1 MHSSYNFLKN
11 IKVKTKLGLV
21 VLCMGIPIC
30 SLVYFLFSLQQ
41 NAINITKTELNGI
54 DFYSSAMNVRG
65 DLLKIKHLNKS
76 YLSGNLSI
84 KQELLSSY
92 DKVDKGIKGL
102 QNFNFKVSY
111 LYNKLN
117 PRIEALST
125 VWNEV
130 KNKWKGSPS
139 NFKFDDYSR
148 VEAEVASLLHD
159 TVQESRLRLDTEP
172 PTSMLIHV
180 MIDSIPL
187 ITDLISDLQELGI
200 EISSRGIATFE
211 EKASISSMTAK
222 IGSEIQNLKESM
234 SLLEEHKSESY
245 SSFENVIAEISPA
258 SDGFLSITPGHM
270 AEGDSF
276 EFQLQKLFE
285 MSALSLEKYDRLKV
299 LVHKQLELML
309 NNRISDSVFD
319 RNIQLLVATILT
331 GIAVL
336 VSIVTYRYITI
347 QISSINN
354 VFRQIDKGNFQARA
368 QIFSIDELGSMAHS
382 LNEMLDRTLSLIQS
396 QDERDSIQESIMKL
410 LDEVSDVAKGDLT
423 VEAEVT
429 EDITGAIADSFN
441 HMIYQLRS
449 IVNNVQNA
457 TLEVGSSASLIQ
469 ATAEQLAEGS
479 SAQAEQIIDSTAALD
494 EMAVSIQQ
502 VSENASLS
510 SSVAEQALDNA
521 KQGAHAVQ
529 NTIQGMQRIR
539 SQVQET
545 AKRIKRLGER
555 SQEISEIVQLI
566 GDIADRTSILALNA
580 SIQAARAG
588 EAGRSFAVVAE
599 EVERLAERSTNAT
612 KQIASLVNTIQSET
626 NEAVIAMEE
635 STHEVVQGSQVADKA
650 GQALTEIES
659 VSSRLAGLIQSI
671 TLAATQQ
678 ARGSDNLSKAMNE
691 ISQVTQHTA
700 SGTKQTANDINQLAL
715 LAEDL
720 RNSVSTFK
728 TPTVHNH
735 SDANMIA

>member
-1 MHSSYNFLKN
+1 MHVGYNLLKN
-11 IKVKTKLGLV
+11 LKVKNKLALV
-21 VLCMGIPIC
+21 VLCMGIPIL
-30 SLVYFLFSLQQ
+30 SLAAFLFFTQQSAIDALRLELSGLGISSNLIRINNDVLKSVYLINQYKLGQKSKEKEFLDLQNNIDKDLIGIMNLDINKNYKIQ
-41 NAINITKTELNGI
+41 FEPRVSALLVSWSKIKESWGNSISNVKVNDYTKFQDEIVGLLDETIDETRLRSDTDASSSILINIMVHTIPELSNIIYDIENLGLSTRYSGAFKESAFI
-54 DFYSSAMNVRG
+54 SSKVKILEKNIFYLKSAVKKFKKYDSSLRTGLISLIADTIAASESFLSVVSARVNDQTAFGLNEIEDRQKNNVV
-65 DLLKIKHLNKS
+65 LQKYNQLHKS
-76 YLSGNLSI
+76 IYD
-84 KQELLSSY
+84 ELLLVVHS
-92 DKVDKGIKGL
+92 KI
-102 QNFNFKVSY
+102 
-111 LYNKLN
+111 NK
-117 PRIEALST
+117 A
-125 VWNEV
+125 
-130 KNKWKGSPS
+130 
-139 NFKFDDYSR
+139 
-148 VEAEVASLLHD
+148 
-159 TVQESRLRLDTEP
+159 
-172 PTSMLIHV
+172 
-180 MIDSIPL
+180 
-187 ITDLISDLQELGI
+187 
-200 EISSRGIATFE
+200 
-211 EKASISSMTAK
+211 
-222 IGSEIQNLKESM
+222 
-234 SLLEEHKSESY
+234 
-245 SSFENVIAEISPA
+245 
-258 SDGFLSITPGHM
+258 
-270 AEGDSF
+270 
-276 EFQLQKLFE
+276 
-285 MSALSLEKYDRLKV
+285 
-299 LVHKQLELML
+299 
-309 NNRISDSVFD
+309 VFD
-319 RNIQLLVATILT
+319 RNMKLLFVALLTCVAT
-331 GIAVL
+331 L
-336 VSIVTYRYITI
+336 VSIITYRYITM
-347 QISSINN
+347 QVASIVN
-354 VFRQIDKGNFQARA
+354 VFRQIDRGDFQARA
-368 QIFSIDELGSMAHS
+368 IIYSTDELGSMASS
-382 LNEMLDRTLSLIQS
+382 LNQMLDCTLSLNQY
-396 QDERDSIQESIMKL
+396 QDDRDSIQESIMKL

-449 IVNNVQNA
+449 IVCNVQRA
-457 TLEVGSSASLIQ
+457 TLEVGSSAGMIQ
-469 ATAEQLAEGS
+469 ATAEQLADGS
-479 SAQAEQIIDSTAALD
+479 RAQADQIIDSTAALD

-510 SSVAEQALDNA
+510 STVAEQALDNA
-521 KQGAHAVQ
+521 KQGTLAVQ

-650 GQALTEIES
+650 GQALNEIES

-700 SGTKQTANDINQLAL
+700 SGTKKTANDINQLSL

-720 RNSVSTFK
+720 RSSVSTFK
-728 TPTVHNH
+728 IPAMQIH
-735 SDANMIA
+735 SDSNNIA